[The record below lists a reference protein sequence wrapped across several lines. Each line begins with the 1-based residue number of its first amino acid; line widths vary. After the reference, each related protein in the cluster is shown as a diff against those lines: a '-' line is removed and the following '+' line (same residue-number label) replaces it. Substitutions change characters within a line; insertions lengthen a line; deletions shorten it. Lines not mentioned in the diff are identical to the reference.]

1 MQAGK
6 LNKVIQILTPTTTT
20 NEFGEQVQS
29 YKFKKETRASVDYAG
44 GSREISNDE
53 IVYSYNKDFKV
64 RIYTDVLETDIIQY
78 NNKKWRILSIEPIP
92 EWREKRINT
101 ELINE

>member
-6 LNKVIQILTPTTTT
+6 LNKVIHILTPTVAT
-20 NEFGEQVQS
+20 NEYGEQVQS
-29 YKFKKETRASVDYAG
+29 YKERKETRASVDYAG
-44 GSREISNDE
+44 GSRGISNDE
-53 IVYSYNKDFKV
+53 IVYSYNKEFTV
-64 RIYTDVLETDIIQY
+64 RIHVDISETDIIQY

-92 EWREKRINT
+92 EWHEKRINT

>member
-6 LNKVIQILTPTTTT
+6 LNKVIQLLTPTVSV
-20 NEFGEQVQS
+20 NEYGEQVQS
-29 YKFKKETRASVDYAG
+29 YKVRKETRASVDYAG
-44 GSREISNDE
+44 GSRGISNDE
-53 IVYSYNKDFKV
+53 IVYSYQKEFKV
-64 RIYTDVLETDIIQY
+64 RNHVDVAETDIIQY

-92 EWREKRINT
+92 EWQEKKINT